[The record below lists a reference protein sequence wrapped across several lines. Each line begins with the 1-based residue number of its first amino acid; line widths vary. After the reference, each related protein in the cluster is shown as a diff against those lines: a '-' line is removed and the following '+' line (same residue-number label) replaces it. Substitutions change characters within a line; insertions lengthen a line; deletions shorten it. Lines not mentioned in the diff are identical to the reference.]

1 MHQTWEGMADSE
13 GVCKCYSIGLR
24 KRPKYDQ
31 QILLPYSIYQT
42 ATRLLS
48 ILLKDKDA
56 ILERWADNFDNVLNR
71 QPATNVNAINSLSI
85 RNTIFH
91 FDKLVSDLD
100 IHADTPEIV
109 RIRNL
114 FIRHL
119 IMLSM
124 EI

>member
-1 MHQTWEGMADSE
+1 MADSE

-24 KRPKYDQ
+24 KPPKYDQ
-31 QILLPYSIYQT
+31 QILLQYSIYQT
-42 ATRLLS
+42 ATRLLC
-48 ILLKDKDA
+48 ILLKDEDA

-85 RNTIFH
+85 RNTIFN

-100 IHADTPEIV
+100 IHADTAEIV

-119 IMLSM
+119 VMLSM